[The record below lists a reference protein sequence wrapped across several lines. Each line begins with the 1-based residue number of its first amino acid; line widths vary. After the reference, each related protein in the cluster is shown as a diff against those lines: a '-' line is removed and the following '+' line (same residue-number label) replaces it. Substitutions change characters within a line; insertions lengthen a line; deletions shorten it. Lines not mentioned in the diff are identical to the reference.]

1 MTKQFLGKATKI
13 VRKEQ
18 EKDIERNLGIHKDE
32 VPLYLN
38 LLQMIQLTYPIHH
51 VV

>member
-18 EKDIERNLGIHKDE
+18 EKDIERNLGMHKGQKGRECNGGDSKAS
-32 VPLYLN
+32 
-38 LLQMIQLTYPIHH
+38 
-51 VV
+51 